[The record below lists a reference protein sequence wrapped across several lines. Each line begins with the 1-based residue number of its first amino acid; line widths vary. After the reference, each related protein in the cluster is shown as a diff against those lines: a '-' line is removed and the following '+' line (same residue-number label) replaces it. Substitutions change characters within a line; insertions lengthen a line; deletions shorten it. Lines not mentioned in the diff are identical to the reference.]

1 MNMWNGKRYVTVQ
14 HRGAGKAT
22 AMLQEAEL
30 RDKKRRAVIK
40 AAEDALE
47 TQSDGLLSRDGAITI
62 VRAIIAGKIPAV
74 SMSFL

>member
-1 MNMWNGKRYVTVQ
+1 MNGKRYVTVL
-14 HRGAGKAT
+14 HRGAGKTT
-22 AMLQEAEL
+22 AMLVEAEL
-30 RDKKRRAVIK
+30 RDKKHRAVMIK